1 MYIMIETAESILGE
15 REKFRR
21 LGDRFEDWGM
31 HTVLAWCIY
40 RAGLEK
46 ERLWY
51 FVTRQDIG

>member
-1 MYIMIETAESILGE
+1 MIETAESILGE

-21 LGDRFEDWGM
+21 LGDLFEDWGM

-51 FVTRQDIG
+51 LVTRQDIG